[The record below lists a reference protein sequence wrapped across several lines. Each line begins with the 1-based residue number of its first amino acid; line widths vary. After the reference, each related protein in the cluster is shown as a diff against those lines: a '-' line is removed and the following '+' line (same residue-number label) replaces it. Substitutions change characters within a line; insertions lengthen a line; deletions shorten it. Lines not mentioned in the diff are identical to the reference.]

1 MDRLLSTREAAGRAG
16 VTAKTIARWVDAGLI
31 RAVFTAGGHRRVA
44 EGELE
49 SFLASRQSLLAA
61 DAGAELVV
69 VIGTSRG
76 ATVQAFRL
84 AAERARLP
92 VRVASAEGA
101 FELGLLVGRLVPGA
115 VVLDEHA
122 FASTVDVVAAL
133 RRLAFPGRVAVI
145 SDRRWTAP
153 ARPDDVFA
161 SADTTAPATLLQAL
175 QRAR

>member
-1 MDRLLSTREAAGRAG
+1 MERLLSTSEAASRAG
-16 VTAKTIARWVDAGLI
+16 VSAKTVGRWVDAGLI

-49 SFLASRQSLLAA
+49 GFLASRQSLLAS
-61 DAGAELVV
+61 DSGTGLVV
-69 VIGTSRG
+69 VIGTARG

-122 FASTVDVVAAL
+122 FAATVDVVTAL

-153 ARPDDVFA
+153 VRPDDVFPTGDLA
-161 SADTTAPATLLQAL
+161 APATLLQAL
-175 QRAR
+175 QRGR